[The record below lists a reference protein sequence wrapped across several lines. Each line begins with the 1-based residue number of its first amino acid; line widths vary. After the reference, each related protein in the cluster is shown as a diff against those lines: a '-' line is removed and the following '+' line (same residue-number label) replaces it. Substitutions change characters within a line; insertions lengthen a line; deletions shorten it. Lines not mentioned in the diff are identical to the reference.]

1 MDFSKLGQGH
11 RIAAGAGLLLLIDL
25 WLNWY
30 KANAPDEILD
40 RAESFGVDTAISAW
54 QAFDLTDILLAIV
67 ALVAIAAAVQSLG
80 LLRLPM
86 RLSSVLLPAAGVMT
100 LWVLYRI
107 LNQPGDNDFIN
118 VSYGAYLGLVLTG
131 AVAYGAMK
139 AQSEPEAVGPADFNT
154 GGSSAGTATAPPA
167 STTTAPT
174 PPPAPAAPVDP
185 TPPPAPPADDP
196 PPPSSTTTP

>member
-1 MDFSKLGQGH
+1 
-11 RIAAGAGLLLLIDL
+11 
-25 WLNWY
+25 
-30 KANAPDEILD
+30 
-40 RAESFGVDTAISAW
+40 
-54 QAFDLTDILLAIV
+54 
-67 ALVAIAAAVQSLG
+67 
-80 LLRLPM
+80 
-86 RLSSVLLPAAGVMT
+86 VLLPAAGVMT